1 MIVIEYHSTRK
12 DGVELYK
19 TFSDL
24 GMMIEREGILYEVA
38 IDPKDSGRIYTET
51 DIPLPEKEDTKT
63 QEEQEVE
70 FQVEQNVEIPVAT
83 E

>member
-24 GMMIEREGILYEVA
+24 DMMIEREGILYEVA
-38 IDPKDSGRIYTET
+38 IDPKDSGRVYTET
-51 DIPLPEKEDTKT
+51 DIPIENLEEDENPEIIEKT
-63 QEEQEVE
+63 EEEETHEVY
-70 FQVEQNVEIPVAT
+70 
-83 E
+83 

>member
-24 GMMIEREGILYEVA
+24 DMMIERDGVLYEVA
-38 IDPKDSGRIYTET
+38 IDPKDSGRVYIET
-51 DIPLPEKEDTKT
+51 DIPLPEKEDTET

-70 FQVEQNVEIPVAT
+70 IQVEQNVEIPVTT